1 MLAAV
6 ILAQMRPYEHMYV
19 GGFGWGA
26 ILFFG
31 LLAALFV
38 ALIVWLIVSLATS
51 KKKGYAP
58 SAPPSSSSKAAA
70 KSILDERYAKG
81 EIDRE
86 DYLQRKADLEG

>member
-1 MLAAV
+1 MLAAA
-6 ILAQMRPYEHMYV
+6 ILAQIRPYEHMYV

-38 ALIVWLIVSLATS
+38 ALIVWLIVSLAT
-51 KKKGYAP
+51 KKKGYTP